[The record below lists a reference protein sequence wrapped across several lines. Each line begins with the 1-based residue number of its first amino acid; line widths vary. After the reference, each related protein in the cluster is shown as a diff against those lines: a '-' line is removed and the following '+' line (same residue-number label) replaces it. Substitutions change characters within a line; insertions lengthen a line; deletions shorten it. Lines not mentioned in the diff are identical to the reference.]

1 MMSRSL
7 PTNLRDSNLVSWQF
21 SSSVEILLGGH
32 TRVEVV
38 GVGIG
43 VGVRVAL
50 VGVEPGRV
58 ARQVLGSV
66 GAVTGRVGRVELVV
80 VVSGVDTFDAA
91 LVGALAGRQ
100 SSVVLETPT
109 SVHTQGWAARVSGR
123 RRTLHADL
131 VARSVA
137 VGGRAR
143 AVMMGATAAAA
154 PVKPGWT
161 VGVGMMPNKKAR
173 KRRKRHAR
181 GAGDRGG
188 RKRANCW
195 R

>member
-58 ARQVLGSV
+58 
-66 GAVTGRVGRVELVV
+66 GRVELVV

-100 SSVVLETPT
+100 RSVVLETPT
-109 SVHTQGWAARVSGR
+109 SVHSQGWAARVSGR
-123 RRTLHADL
+123 RRTLHAE
-131 VARSVA
+131 
-137 VGGRAR
+137 
-143 AVMMGATAAAA
+143 
-154 PVKPGWT
+154 
-161 VGVGMMPNKKAR
+161 
-173 KRRKRHAR
+173 
-181 GAGDRGG
+181 
-188 RKRANCW
+188 
-195 R
+195 